1 MPESAAVSFD
11 GGRRRH
17 GDLESAVLEV
27 VTSAPEPVTP
37 GEVREKLDRDL
48 AYTTVMTTLVRLHE
62 KGVLRRER
70 QRRAYAYAVA
80 DNPVP
85 PEVHLAARRMRR
97 VLDSGADRRGVL
109 ARFVADLSPEDE
121 AVLSALLRGDETA
134 P

>member
-1 MPESAAVSFD
+1 VTVHGGTTD

-27 VTSAPEPVTP
+27 VTSADSPVTP

-70 QRRAYAYAVA
+70 QRRAYAYAMA

-97 VLDSGADRRGVL
+97 VLESGADRRGVL

-121 AVLSALLRGDETA
+121 AVLSELIRGDEIS